1 MFGVYSRLGYDKRE
15 PTPCSKKTTHK
26 RRSLVNFRGHG
37 FLPEKHVWKINK
49 MPEFYTIFARKI
61 SKLPE
66 FFYAICPKS

>member
-49 MPEFYTIFARKI
+49 MPEFYVI
-61 SKLPE
+61 SSAGLTMVQVVHLNRGL
-66 FFYAICPKS
+66 